1 MVDYG
6 PFEMEMYDGTVYKY
20 PAGAQWAGRS
30 IFNLLF
36 LINPCKKKCFFCDLT
51 TLFFDSSETGFNECR
66 EVVKPRR
73 RSSTTSHLCAGSS

>member
-30 IFNLLF
+30 IFNFILLLNICLF
-36 LINPCKKKCFFCDLT
+36 LLKIFFCNLT
-51 TLFFDSSETGFNECR
+51 ILLGQFRDWIQ
-66 EVVKPRR
+66 
-73 RSSTTSHLCAGSS
+73 

>member
-30 IFNLLF
+30 IFNFILL
-36 LINPCKKKCFFCDLT
+36 LNIC
-51 TLFFDSSETGFNECR
+51 LFFKDFF
-66 EVVKPRR
+66 VI
-73 RSSTTSHLCAGSS
+73 